1 MPFGTVADATRNNDA
16 NRKLAKGIT
25 RRNFKR
31 GKQKKTY
38 SLKQGDTIEPLQF
51 GSNSDTVKRIRRRR
65 FLTLLF
71 LLGLGVLSIVAI
83 QLLA

>member
-16 NRKLAKGIT
+16 NRKLAKGISG
-25 RRNFKR
+25 RNFKR
-31 GKQKKTY
+31 GKQKKAY

-51 GSNSDTVKRIRRRR
+51 GSNSDTVKRMRRRR

-71 LLGLGVLSIVAI
+71 VLSLGVLSIVAI